1 MSDAAAAN
9 TGDSELRSA
18 PELTLS
24 HLDTLPTLSPV
35 ALKLLQITADSNSS
49 AADVVRA
56 LRGDQSLTAK
66 ILQVANSPVMG
77 ARGKV
82 STLDRAVVCLG
93 FKAVRNIAL
102 AVKVFEALPVP
113 AAGGEAGRFSP
124 IEFWKH
130 SVGVACAARRLAA
143 LHREIGV
150 DPEEAFVAGLLHD
163 LGKVALHAVF
173 PKAYERIAMRAEET
187 RADIADCER
196 AVLGVD
202 HTVAGRHLAKRW
214 GLPRELQDVIW
225 LHHLS
230 PETFSDSVTAPA
242 LIAVVQVANEFI
254 REQRIGYC
262 GDFAFHEPAARHAE
276 SLGLSDAD
284 LDQIAAEVVSDVAEY
299 GTLLGIDRETPET
312 LYLKSLTRANTEL
325 SRLNLELMAGNRRLA
340 AAARYFQAIT
350 RFDRLVGASADLSA
364 VVAAIAETATAALQ
378 RDQVA
383 VFGVHDRA
391 AAIEL
396 GWVDLSSEQRETLTL
411 RTSDAMS
418 QWLEQTGE
426 VLDVAVLRAPAAV
439 RTMAAEHVSL
449 PKAGECWLLP
459 IVHDEHVAGGI
470 LFASTRDERVRL
482 ARESEELRSYLTS
495 LGLAIGR
502 VNAQAAAR
510 RLSENLAESNRKLQ
524 QMQTEILRTRALSM
538 IAEMAAGAGHELNSP
553 LTVIS
558 GRAQMLMRSTKDPET
573 RRSLEQIYEKAHEC
587 ARIVTELMD
596 FARPRPPSP
605 RPTDAALLLEEVRN
619 AWLEQSDL
627 PPSRLL
633 LEIEPASAPMVML
646 VDPEQMRLVLDE
658 VVRNAVEAV
667 AEKAG
672 TITLVCREGTGEALE
687 RVARRSE
694 VQPPGERAGRWV
706 EIIVRDTGCGM
717 TPAVAQRIFDPF
729 FSHRRAGRGRGL
741 GLARAHRIIEAHGGR
756 AWVIT
761 REGEG
766 TAFHILLPHAGEE
779 QEQD

>member
-9 TGDSELRSA
+9 AGDSELRSA

-35 ALKLLQITADSNSS
+35 AIKLLQITADPDSG
-49 AADVVRA
+49 ADDVVRA

-77 ARGKV
+77 GGGKV
-82 STLDRAVVCLG
+82 TTLDRAVVCLG
-93 FKAVRNIAL
+93 FKAIRNIAL

-113 AAGGEAGRFSP
+113 APGGEAGRFTP
-124 IEFWKH
+124 VEFWKH
-130 SVGVACAARRLAA
+130 SLGVACAARRLAA
-143 LHREIGV
+143 MRKEIGV

-173 PKAYERIAMRAEET
+173 PKAYERIASRAEET

-214 GLPRELQDVIW
+214 GLPRVFQDVIW

-230 PETFSDSVTAPA
+230 PETFSDSVTSPA

-262 GDFAFHEPAARHAE
+262 GDFAFHEPAIRHAE
-276 SLGLSDAD
+276 CLGFADAD
-284 LDQIAAEVVSDVAEY
+284 LDRIAGEVVSDVAEY
-299 GTLLGIDRETPET
+299 GTLLGLDRETPET
-312 LYLKSLTRANTEL
+312 LYLKSLTRANAEL
-325 SRLNLELMAGNRRLA
+325 SRLNMELMAGNRRLA
-340 AAARYFQAIT
+340 AGARYFQAIT
-350 RFDRLVGASADLSA
+350 HFDRLVGASSDLSA
-364 VVAAIAETATAALQ
+364 VVAAVAETATAALQ

-391 AAIEL
+391 IAIEL
-396 GWVDLSSEQRETLTL
+396 GWVDVSSEQRETLTL
-411 RTSDAMS
+411 RISEELA
-418 QWLEQTGE
+418 QWLEQAGE
-426 VLDVAVLRAPAAV
+426 ALDVSVFRAPSPV
-439 RTMAAEHVSL
+439 RTMVAQHVPL
-449 PKAGECWLLP
+449 PKTGECWMLP
-459 IVHDEHVAGGI
+459 IVHDERVAGGI
-470 LFASTRDERVRL
+470 LFSSTRDERVRL
-482 ARESEELRSYLTS
+482 AREGEELRSYLTS

-558 GRAQMLMRSTKDPET
+558 GRAQMLMRSTKDPDM

-596 FARPRPPSP
+596 FARPRPPNP
-605 RPTDAALLLEEVRN
+605 RPVDAALLLDEVRK
-619 AWLEQSDL
+619 AWIEQAGL
-627 PPSRLL
+627 PPSRLV
-633 LEIEPASAPMVML
+633 LEIEPAESPLVMS

-658 VVRNAVEAV
+658 IMRNAVEAV
-667 AEKAG
+667 AENAG
-672 TITLVCREGTGEALE
+672 TITLVCREGAGEALE
-687 RVARRSE
+687 RVVRRSE
-694 VQPPGERAGRWV
+694 LHPPERPGRWV
-706 EIIVRDTGCGM
+706 EIVVRDTGCGM

-741 GLARAHRIIEAHGGR
+741 GLARAHRTIEAHGGR

-766 TAFHILLPHAGEE
+766 TAFHILLPHAGAEA
-779 QEQD
+779 